1 MKKETTKTSHSV
13 SRIGGSKPD
22 TMDWNT
28 TASSEQYQ
36 VRKPRSPLGG
46 STLHA
51 IEMPT
56 VNMPDGKRMSRMII
70 GMIKNTRRM
79 LWLRR

>member
-1 MKKETTKTSHSV
+1 M
-13 SRIGGSKPD
+13 
-22 TMDWNT
+22 
-28 TASSEQYQ
+28 
-36 VRKPRSPLGG
+36 
-46 STLHA
+46 HA